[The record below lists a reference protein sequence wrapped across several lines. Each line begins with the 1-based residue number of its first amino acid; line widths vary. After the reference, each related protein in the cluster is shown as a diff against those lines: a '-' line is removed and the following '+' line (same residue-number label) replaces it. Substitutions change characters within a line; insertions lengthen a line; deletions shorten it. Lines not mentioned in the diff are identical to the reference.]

1 MVTLY
6 LAALAVSFAVA
17 VCLTPLTRWLA
28 RRCGALDPVDS
39 RKIHAVPTPRW
50 GGLAI
55 MLGFFSSVYFVW
67 RHFPAFQKLL
77 KVSQAFALQKTV
89 LFTLNLGEQCAG
101 ILFGALLL
109 LIVGLFDDRKPVRAG
124 MKLLFQIIAAYVAMT
139 YGVRIYGLSVPGYE
153 AYSYFPLWF
162 MQVVTILWI
171 VGLSNAVN
179 LIDGLDGLAAGV
191 VAVVAAA
198 FLIVTL
204 MQQGVHSTLF
214 QHQMQL
220 AGVLAA
226 AIMGAVLGFLIYNF
240 NPASVFMGDGGS
252 LSLGFL
258 LACIAVIG
266 AFKTTVLVVMFVPII
281 LVAVPLTDM
290 LVAFGRRV
298 LSRRNPFSADRGH
311 LHHRL
316 LDAGWTQR
324 EVVLLVYVLTLVL
337 ALGSITAVAVKR
349 I

>member
-1 MVTLY
+1 MLSLY
-6 LAALAVSFAVA
+6 WAALGVSFAVA
-17 VCLTPLTRWLA
+17 VGITPLSRWLA
-28 RRCGALDPVDS
+28 RRCGALDPVDP
-39 RKIHAVPTPRW
+39 RKVHTLPTPRW
-50 GGLAI
+50 GGLGI
-55 MLGFFSSVYFVW
+55 MAGFFAAVVFVW
-67 RHFPAFQKLL
+67 NHFPAFPRLL
-77 KVSQAFALQKTV
+77 KVSQSFQVNKKV
-89 LFTLNLGEQCAG
+89 VFTLNLGEQCVG
-101 ILFGALLL
+101 ILFGTLLL
-109 LIVGLFDDRKPVRAG
+109 LIVGLVDDRKPIRAG

-139 YGVRIYGLSVPGYE
+139 YGVRVYGLSLPGFE

-162 MQVVTILWI
+162 MQIITILWI

-191 VAVVAAA
+191 VAVVAGS

-204 MQQGVHSTLF
+204 MQQGAHSSLF

-226 AIMGAVLGFLIYNF
+226 AILGAVVGFLIYNF

-266 AFKTTVLVVMFVPII
+266 AFKTTVLVVLLVPII

-290 LVAFGRRV
+290 LVSFGRRV
-298 LSRRNPFSADRGH
+298 LNRRNPFSADRGH

-337 ALGSITAVAVKR
+337 ALGSIAAVAIKKV
-349 I
+349 

>member
-1 MVTLY
+1 MVSLY

-17 VCLTPLTRWLA
+17 VCTTPLTRWLA
-28 RRCGALDPVDS
+28 RRCGALDPVDI
-39 RKIHAVPTPRW
+39 RKIHNVPTPRW

-55 MLGFFSSVYFVW
+55 MLGFFSAVFFVW
-67 RHFPAFQKLL
+67 RHFPVFQKLL
-77 KVSQAFALQKTV
+77 KISHGFVLRKTV
-89 LFTLNLGEQCAG
+89 LFTLNLGEQFAG

-124 MKLLFQIIAAYVAMT
+124 TKLLFQIIAAYVAMT
-139 YGVRIYGLSVPGYE
+139 YGVRVYGLSVPGFE
-153 AYSYFPLWF
+153 AYAYFPLWF
-162 MQVVTILWI
+162 MQVITILWI

-179 LIDGLDGLAAGV
+179 LVDGLDGLAAGV

-198 FLIVTL
+198 FLIITL
-204 MQQGVHSTLF
+204 MQQGIHSTLF

-226 AIMGAVLGFLIYNF
+226 AILGAVLGFLIYNF

-290 LVAFGRRV
+290 LVAFGRR
-298 LSRRNPFSADRGH
+298 LLKRRNPFSADRGH

-349 I
+349 V

>member
-1 MVTLY
+1 MVKLY

-17 VCLTPLTRWLA
+17 TGVTPLTRWLA
-28 RRCGALDPVDS
+28 RRCGALDPVDP
-39 RKIHAVPTPRW
+39 RKIHSVPTPRW

-55 MLGFFSSVYFVW
+55 MLGFFSSIFWVW
-67 RHFPAFQKLL
+67 HEFPAFQKLL
-77 KVSQAFALQKTV
+77 KVSHGFV
-89 LFTLNLGEQCAG
+89 LRKSVIFTLNLGEQFAG

-139 YGVRIYGLSVPGYE
+139 YGVRIYGLSIPGYE

-162 MQVVTILWI
+162 MQIITILWI

-179 LIDGLDGLAAGV
+179 LVDGLDGLAAGV

-198 FLIVTL
+198 FLIVAL
-204 MQQGVHSTLF
+204 IQPAVHVSLF

-226 AIMGAVLGFLIYNF
+226 AILGAVLGFLIYNF

-266 AFKTTVLVVMFVPII
+266 AFKTTVLVVMFVPVI

-290 LVAFGRRV
+290 IVAFGRR
-298 LSRRNPFSADRGH
+298 LLKRRNPFSADRGH

-324 EVVLLVYVLTLVL
+324 EVVLTVYVLTLVL
-337 ALGSITAVAVKR
+337 ALGSITVVAVKR
-349 I
+349 V